1 MDSAAGDIIT
11 NAIDGWR
18 DVLACG
24 GLRRRSGTA
33 ARPHELARKDSTM
46 STKKTIPT
54 LQPQPPALKLLAVRG
69 SAPIGFMT
77 VLLLAGCWL
86 ATGITP
92 AAAASFDCKKATQP
106 LDKRICGDAE
116 LSKLDED
123 LAAAYATAKAALSPD
138 GQKILQTGQHD
149 WLSYSRR
156 ICKTRLDPKIAK
168 LVEESVEDCLKGEYR
183 NRTENL
189 AAGVTQAGGFT
200 FSQVD
205 TYQAKEADPTVAS
218 GHTGFSYTQMGWPR
232 IDVAP
237 AGIDATPWNK
247 AIAAAANKLAT
258 SDTNGTDADDAG
270 NQAGAAPAGSDP
282 ATTPSPDQGDQDADD
297 IDISYNFGLITP
309 QMISVELTIAVNG
322 HGAAHPSGGSEVH
335 NVFLADGHDL
345 MAQELFRSDQDWQG
359 YLLKRSHAT
368 WLEIMSD
375 APDMIDDK
383 AIAKVVADPTN
394 WQLTDKG
401 LSLLFPTYSVG
412 PDVVGEQQVDFTWDE
427 LKPYLVD
434 KLPFTRP

>member
-1 MDSAAGDIIT
+1 
-11 NAIDGWR
+11 
-18 DVLACG
+18 
-24 GLRRRSGTA
+24 
-33 ARPHELARKDSTM
+33 M
-46 STKKTIPT
+46 STKKTVPERPQSGLQAGAWELGTLSPKEPAPT
-54 LQPQPPALKLLAVRG
+54 K
-69 SAPIGFMT
+69 FMT
-77 VLLLAGCWL
+77 VLLLAGCVL
-86 ATGITP
+86 AGLAATGGGAP
-92 AAAASFDCKKATQP
+92 AQAASFDCKKATQP
-106 LDKRICGDAE
+106 LDKRICADAE

-123 LAAAYATAKAALSPD
+123 LAAAYAKAKAALSPD

-168 LVEESVEDCLKGEYR
+168 LVEESAEDCLKGEYR
-183 NRTENL
+183 DRTENL

-205 TYQAKEADPTVAS
+205 TFQAKEADPTVAS
-218 GHTGFSYTQMGWPR
+218 GHTGFSYTQMAWPR

-237 AGIDATPWNK
+237 AGIDAAPWNK
-247 AIAAAANKLAT
+247 AIAAAAKKLGAD
-258 SDTNGTDADDAG
+258 DTNGTGASDD
-270 NQAGAAPAGSDP
+270 QANGTQSSTGQTASDP
-282 ATTPSPDQGDQDADD
+282 ASTPAPDQDDQDADD
-297 IDISYNFGLITP
+297 IDISYNFGLVTP

-345 MAQELFRSDQDWQG
+345 TAKELFRGDTDWQG
-359 YLLKRSHAT
+359 YMLKRSHAA
-368 WLEIMSD
+368 WLDTMSD
-375 APDMIDDK
+375 APDMVDDK
-383 AIAKVVADPTN
+383 AIAQVILDPTN

-401 LSLLFPTYSVG
+401 VSLLFPTNSVG

-427 LKPYLVD
+427 LKPYLLD